1 VNRNAQQ
8 VTLLCLALR
17 TLDSLK
23 IGSININKTVAVM
36 PDFSMGRILT
46 FKSQKQ
52 LLDALSE
59 KSKHGGGA
67 LRGISATDVKGGNAI
82 NIAYC
87 LAKLGAHVKLFTIA
101 DEIGTLTL

>member
-1 VNRNAQQ
+1 
-8 VTLLCLALR
+8 
-17 TLDSLK
+17 
-23 IGSININKTVAVM
+23 M
-36 PDFSMGRILT
+36 PDFSTDRIVT

-67 LRGISATDVKGGNAI
+67 LRGISTTDVKGGNAI

-87 LAKLGAHVKLFTIA
+87 LAKGLRSSYLQLQMKLDLQRFT
-101 DEIGTLTL
+101 GFSQN